1 MCLYNQLNMELPTSL
16 KEIQKKIAE
25 NQLTCVDLVSA
36 YLKNIRASKNLNA
49 YIEVFEEEALL
60 RANQL
65 DKKYQL
71 DPETCGA
78 LFGCVVSI
86 KDLICYEGHGVTA
99 ASKILENF
107 KSIYSSTAV
116 ERILNADAIIIGRTN
131 CDQFGMGS
139 DNSNSV
145 YGVVKNPFDTSRV
158 AGGSSGGSAVSVAA
172 NTCLVALG
180 TDTGGSVRQ
189 PASFT
194 NVIGLKPTYGRVSR
208 HGLLAYG
215 SSFDQIGF
223 FAHAAEDIAIVT
235 AIASGADEFDATCV
249 ERTDNIFTTFGEL
262 QKFPEHSKTKKI
274 AFLKQSFDAAL
285 LDADVL
291 KSMQTART
299 TFEKLG
305 HTVEVVEFN
314 LLDYIVPAYYVLTTA
329 EASSN
334 LSRYDGVR
342 YGYRS
347 PESTNLETML
357 KKTRTEGFSEE
368 VKRRILTGAFVLSA
382 GYYDAYFSKAQRV
395 RRLISENIDRIF
407 NDFDLIILP
416 ISPVVP
422 WKIGEKS
429 DDTVKMYMADIFTVL
444 ANMAGVPGISVPMG
458 FGEETNLPIGIQI
471 LAKKWCEAELL
482 QITEKVLSS

>member
-1 MCLYNQLNMELPTSL
+1 MVLPKSL
-16 KEIQKKIAE
+16 KEIQAKIAKNE
-25 NQLTCVDLVSA
+25 LTCVDLVSA
-36 YLKNIRASKNLNA
+36 YLKNIRASKELNA
-49 YIEVFEEEALL
+49 YVEVFEDEALL

-65 DKKYQL
+65 DKKYQQ
-71 DPETCGA
+71 DPESCGA

-99 ASKILENF
+99 ASKILEGF
-107 KSIYSSTAV
+107 KSLYSSTAV
-116 ERILNADAIIIGRTN
+116 ERILKEDAIIIGRTN

-145 YGVVKNPFDTSRV
+145 YGVVKNPFDNSRV
-158 AGGSSGGSAVSVAA
+158 AGGSSGGAAVSVAA

-194 NVIGLKPTYGRVSR
+194 NVLGLKPTYGRVSR

-223 FAHAAEDIAIVT
+223 FAHTAEDIAAVT
-235 AIASGADEFDATCV
+235 SICSGADEFDATCMTR
-249 ERTDNIFTTFGEL
+249 EDNFEAEFKS
-262 QKFPEHSKTKKI
+262 QSSSTKKI
-274 AFLKQSFDAAL
+274 AFLKQSFDATL

-291 KSMQTART
+291 KTMQTAKK
-299 TFEKLG
+299 TFENLG
-305 HTVEVVEFN
+305 YTVEIVEFN
-314 LLDYIVPAYYVLTTA
+314 LLEYIVPAYYVLTTA

-347 PESTNLETML
+347 PNGTNLETML

-395 RRLISENIDRIF
+395 RRLISEKIDSILT
-407 NDFDLIILP
+407 DFDLIALP
-416 ISPVVP
+416 VSPIVP

-429 DDTVKMYMADIFTVL
+429 DDTVKMYMADIFSVL

-458 FGEETNLPIGIQI
+458 FGEETNLPIGVQI
-471 LAKKWCEAELL
+471 LAKKWGEAELL
-482 QITEKVLSS
+482 QIANSIVKN

>member
-1 MCLYNQLNMELPTSL
+1 MVLPNSL

-49 YIEVFEEEALL
+49 YIEVFEEGALL

-71 DPETCGA
+71 DPEKCGE
-78 LFGCVVSI
+78 LYGCVVSI

-99 ASKILENF
+99 ASKILDGF
-107 KSIYSSTAV
+107 KSVYSSTAV
-116 ERILNADAIIIGRTN
+116 ERILKADAIIIGRTN

-139 DNSNSV
+139 DNSNSI
-145 YGVVKNPFDTSRV
+145 YGVVKNPFNTECV
-158 AGGSSGGSAVSVAA
+158 AGGSSGGAAVAVAA

-194 NVIGLKPTYGRVSR
+194 NVLGLKPTYGRVSR

-223 FAHAAEDIAIVT
+223 FAHNAEDIVLVTSIV
-235 AIASGADEFDATCV
+235 SGADEFDATCI
-249 ERTDNIFTTFGEL
+249 ERTDNISEDF
-262 QKFPEHSKTKKI
+262 SKQGNSTKKV
-274 AFLKQSFDAAL
+274 AFLKQSFDETL

-291 KSMQTART
+291 NSMHQALEV
-299 TFEKLG
+299 FEKLG
-305 HTVEVVEFN
+305 HSVEIVEFN

-382 GYYDAYFSKAQRV
+382 GYYDAYFSKAQKV
-395 RRLISENIDRIF
+395 RRLISENIDHIF
-407 NDFDLIILP
+407 ETFDLIVLP
-416 ISPVVP
+416 NSPIVP
-422 WKIGEKS
+422 WKIGEKL
-429 DDTVKMYMADIFTVL
+429 DDIVKMYMADIFTVL
-444 ANMAGVPGISVPMG
+444 ANMVGVPGISVPMG
-458 FGEETNLPIGIQI
+458 FGEETKLPIGVQI

-482 QITEKVLSS
+482 QVADSITNYELRIKPLV

>member
-1 MCLYNQLNMELPTSL
+1 MFPYNQLKMRLR
-16 KEIQKKIAE
+16 EIQKKITE
-25 NQLTCVDLVSA
+25 KQLTCVSLVEM
-36 YLKNIRASKNLNA
+36 YLKNIRETEHLNA
-49 YIEVFEEEALL
+49 YIEVFEQESLE
-60 RANQL
+60 RASKL
-65 DKKYQL
+65 DLKYANN
-71 DPETCGA
+71 PESCGV

-86 KDLICYEGHGVTA
+86 KDLICYEGHIVTA

-107 KSIYSSTAV
+107 KSVYSSTVV
-116 ERILNADAIIIGRTN
+116 ERLLNADAIIIGRTN

-158 AGGSSGGSAVSVAA
+158 AGGSSGGAAVSVAA

-208 HGLLAYG
+208 YGLLAYG

-223 FAHAAEDIAIVT
+223 FAHNAEDIAIVT
-235 AIASGADEFDATCV
+235 AIASGADEFDATCMD
-249 ERTDNIFTTFGEL
+249 RSDNISEQFKVPQTA
-262 QKFPEHSKTKKI
+262 KKI

-291 KSMQTART
+291 KSMQNART
-299 TFEKLG
+299 ILEKLG

-314 LLDYIVPAYYVLTTA
+314 LLEYIVPAYYVLTTA

-342 YGYRS
+342 YGYRFADA
-347 PESTNLETML
+347 PNLETML

-395 RRLISENIDRIF
+395 RRLISENIDLIF
-407 NDFDLIILP
+407 SDFDLIVLP

-429 DDTVKMYMADIFTVL
+429 DDGVKMYMADIFTVL
-444 ANMAGVPGISVPMG
+444 ANMAGVPGISVPTG
-458 FGEETNLPIGIQI
+458 FGEENNLPIGAQI

-482 QITEKVLSS
+482 HIAEAILKV

>member
-1 MCLYNQLNMELPTSL
+1 MSL
-16 KEIQKKIAE
+16 SEIQKKIAE
-25 NQLTCVDLVSA
+25 KQLTCVGLVEM
-36 YLKNIRASKNLNA
+36 YLKNIRETAHLNA
-49 YIEVFEEEALL
+49 YIEVFEQEAME
-60 RANQL
+60 RAHQL
-65 DKKYQL
+65 DVKYTNN
-71 DPETCGA
+71 PETCGA

-86 KDLICYEGHGVTA
+86 KDLICYEGHSVTG

-107 KSIYSSTAV
+107 KSVYSSTAV
-116 ERILNADAIIIGRTN
+116 ERLLNADAIIIGRTN

-145 YGVVKNPFDTSRV
+145 YGVVKNPFDTTRV
-158 AGGSSGGSAVSVAA
+158 AGGSSGGSAVSIAT

-208 HGLLAYG
+208 HGLLAYA

-223 FAHAAEDIAIVT
+223 FAHNAEDIAIVT
-235 AIASGADEFDATCV
+235 SIVSGSDEFDATCID
-249 ERTDNIFTTFGEL
+249 RTDNILVQFKSNQT
-262 QKFPEHSKTKKI
+262 KTKKI

-285 LDADVL
+285 LDSDVL
-291 KSMQTART
+291 KSMEHARAS
-299 TFEKLG
+299 FEKSG

-347 PESTNLETML
+347 TEAPNLETMY

-395 RRLISENIDRIF
+395 RRLISENIEQIF
-407 NDFDLIILP
+407 KDFDLIVLP

-458 FGEETNLPIGIQI
+458 FGEETKLPIGVQI

-482 QITEKVLSS
+482 QITEAMLKV

>member
-1 MCLYNQLNMELPTSL
+1 MRNNGC
-16 KEIQKKIAE
+16 
-25 NQLTCVDLVSA
+25 
-36 YLKNIRASKNLNA
+36 NLIN
-49 YIEVFEEEALL
+49 
-60 RANQL
+60 
-65 DKKYQL
+65 
-71 DPETCGA
+71 A
-78 LFGCVVSI
+78 LF
-86 KDLICYEGHGVTA
+86 E
-99 ASKILENF
+99 
-107 KSIYSSTAV
+107 
-116 ERILNADAIIIGRTN
+116 
-131 CDQFGMGS
+131 
-139 DNSNSV
+139 
-145 YGVVKNPFDTSRV
+145 
-158 AGGSSGGSAVSVAA
+158 
-172 NTCLVALG
+172 
-180 TDTGGSVRQ
+180 
-189 PASFT
+189 
-194 NVIGLKPTYGRVSR
+194 
-208 HGLLAYG
+208 
-215 SSFDQIGF
+215 
-223 FAHAAEDIAIVT
+223 
-235 AIASGADEFDATCV
+235 
-249 ERTDNIFTTFGEL
+249 TFGEL
-262 QKFPEHSKTKKI
+262 QKFPEHSNSPKKI

-305 HTVEVVEFN
+305 HSVEVVEFN

-347 PESTNLETML
+347 SESTNLETML

-395 RRLISENIDRIF
+395 RRLISENVDRIF
-407 NDFDLIILP
+407 NDFDLIVLP

-458 FGEETNLPIGIQI
+458 FGEETKLPIGVQI

-482 QITEKVLSS
+482 QITEEVLSS

>member
-1 MCLYNQLNMELPTSL
+1 MSL
-16 KEIQKKIAE
+16 SEIQKKIAE
-25 NQLTCVDLVSA
+25 KQLTCVGLVEM
-36 YLKNIRASKNLNA
+36 YLKNIRETAHLNA
-49 YIEVFEEEALL
+49 YIEVFEQEAME
-60 RANQL
+60 RAHQL
-65 DKKYQL
+65 DVKYTNN
-71 DPETCGA
+71 PETCGA

-86 KDLICYEGHGVTA
+86 KDLICYEGHSVTG

-107 KSIYSSTAV
+107 KSVYSSTAV
-116 ERILNADAIIIGRTN
+116 ERLLNADAIIIGRTN

-145 YGVVKNPFDTSRV
+145 YGVVKNPFDTTRV
-158 AGGSSGGSAVSVAA
+158 AGGSSGGSAVSIAT

-208 HGLLAYG
+208 HGLLAYA

-223 FAHAAEDIAIVT
+223 FAHNAEDIAIVT
-235 AIASGADEFDATCV
+235 SIVSGSDEFDATCID
-249 ERTDNIFTTFGEL
+249 RTDNILVQFKSNQT
-262 QKFPEHSKTKKI
+262 KTKKI

-285 LDADVL
+285 LDSDVL
-291 KSMQTART
+291 KSMEHART
-299 TFEKLG
+299 SFEKSG
-305 HTVEVVEFN
+305 YTVEVVEFN

-347 PESTNLETML
+347 TEAPNLETMY

-395 RRLISENIDRIF
+395 RRLISENIEQIF
-407 NDFDLIILP
+407 KDFDLIVLP

-458 FGEETNLPIGIQI
+458 FGEETKLPIGVQI

-482 QITEKVLSS
+482 QITEAMLKV

>member
-1 MCLYNQLNMELPTSL
+1 MSL
-16 KEIQKKIAE
+16 SEIQKKIAE
-25 NQLTCVDLVSA
+25 KQLTCVGLVEM
-36 YLKNIRASKNLNA
+36 YLKNIRETAHLNA
-49 YIEVFEEEALL
+49 YIEVFEQEAME
-60 RANQL
+60 RAHQL
-65 DKKYQL
+65 DVKYTNN
-71 DPETCGA
+71 PETCGA

-86 KDLICYEGHGVTA
+86 KDLICYEGHSVTG

-107 KSIYSSTAV
+107 KSVYSSTAV
-116 ERILNADAIIIGRTN
+116 ERLLNADAIIIGRTN

-145 YGVVKNPFDTSRV
+145 YGVVKNPFDTTRV
-158 AGGSSGGSAVSVAA
+158 AGGSSGGSAVSIAT

-208 HGLLAYG
+208 HGLLAYA

-223 FAHAAEDIAIVT
+223 FAHNAEDIAIVT
-235 AIASGADEFDATCV
+235 SIVSGSDEFDATCID
-249 ERTDNIFTTFGEL
+249 RTDNILVQFKSNQT
-262 QKFPEHSKTKKI
+262 KTKKI

-285 LDADVL
+285 LDSDVL
-291 KSMQTART
+291 KSMEHAHTS
-299 TFEKLG
+299 FEKLG

-347 PESTNLETML
+347 TEAPNLETMY

-395 RRLISENIDRIF
+395 RRLISENIEQIF
-407 NDFDLIILP
+407 KDFDLIVLP

-458 FGEETNLPIGIQI
+458 FGEETKLPIGVQI

-482 QITEKVLSS
+482 QITEAMLKI

>member
-1 MCLYNQLNMELPTSL
+1 
-16 KEIQKKIAE
+16 
-25 NQLTCVDLVSA
+25 
-36 YLKNIRASKNLNA
+36 
-49 YIEVFEEEALL
+49 
-60 RANQL
+60 
-65 DKKYQL
+65 
-71 DPETCGA
+71 
-78 LFGCVVSI
+78 
-86 KDLICYEGHGVTA
+86 
-99 ASKILENF
+99 
-107 KSIYSSTAV
+107 
-116 ERILNADAIIIGRTN
+116 
-131 CDQFGMGS
+131 MGS
-139 DNSNSV
+139 DNSNSI
-145 YGVVKNPFDTSRV
+145 YGVVKNPFNTECV
-158 AGGSSGGSAVSVAA
+158 AGGSSGGAAVAVAA

-194 NVIGLKPTYGRVSR
+194 NVLGLKPTYGRVSR

-223 FAHAAEDIAIVT
+223 FAHNAEDIVLVTSIV
-235 AIASGADEFDATCV
+235 SGADEFDATCI
-249 ERTDNIFTTFGEL
+249 ERTDNISEDF
-262 QKFPEHSKTKKI
+262 SKQGNSTKKV
-274 AFLKQSFDAAL
+274 AFLKQSFDERL

-291 KSMQTART
+291 NSMHQALEV
-299 TFEKLG
+299 FEKLG
-305 HTVEVVEFN
+305 HSVEIVEFN
-314 LLDYIVPAYYVLTTA
+314 LLGYIVPAYYVLTTA

-382 GYYDAYFSKAQRV
+382 GYYDAYFSKAQKV
-395 RRLISENIDRIF
+395 RRLISENIDHIF
-407 NDFDLIILP
+407 ETFDLIVLP
-416 ISPVVP
+416 NSPIVP

-444 ANMAGVPGISVPMG
+444 ANMVGVPGISVPMG
-458 FGEETNLPIGIQI
+458 FGEETKLPIGVQI

-482 QITEKVLSS
+482 QVADSITNYELRIKPLV